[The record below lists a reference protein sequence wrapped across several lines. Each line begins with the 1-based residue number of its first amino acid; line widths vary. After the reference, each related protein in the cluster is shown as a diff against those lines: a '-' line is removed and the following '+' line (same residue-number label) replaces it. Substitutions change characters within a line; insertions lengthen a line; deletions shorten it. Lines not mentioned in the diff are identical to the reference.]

1 MIPSDTIFSIFI
13 MIYLVKPMMI
23 YRGNIPSETV
33 YPHFPSPAL
42 PGAGSMGLISAFH
55 IKAPLFKMLQN

>member
-1 MIPSDTIFSIFI
+1 MIPSDTTLSIFI
-13 MIYLVKPMMI
+13 WIYLIKPMMV
-23 YRGNIPSETV
+23 YRGRLPSLTV

-42 PGAGSMGLISAFH
+42 PGAGSMGLISAFN

>member
-1 MIPSDTIFSIFI
+1 
-13 MIYLVKPMMI
+13 MMV
-23 YRGNIPSETV
+23 YRGRIPSETV

-42 PGAGSMGLISAFH
+42 PGAGSMGLISAFN